1 VDLNGVSTVLAGDRF
16 AAGEWRT
23 GEWRTGD
30 AWLAGGTWLFSE
42 PQPGVSRLI
51 DLAEFGWPPLVD
63 GADGLEIA
71 ATCTLAQLAAWRG
84 PADWPAAGLARVCCD
99 ALLGSFKVWNAA
111 TIGGNLCLALPAGPM
126 ISLTAA
132 LDGACTIWEADGSLR
147 TVRVVDFVLG
157 DRRTALGP
165 GALLRSVHLPAH
177 ALRARTAMRRAS
189 LTPLGRSAALVI
201 GRRDPD
207 TEATVIT
214 ITAAVPRP
222 LQLRFDAPPS
232 AGDLGAAIVERAP
245 VWHDDVHGDP
255 RWRAHLT
262 SVLSEQVRAELADEL

>member
-1 VDLNGVSTVLAGDRF
+1 MDLNTVQAVIPADR
-16 AAGEWRT
+16 AAIDGWER
-23 GEWRTGD
+23 GD
-30 AWLAGGTWLFSE
+30 AWLGGGTWLFSE
-42 PQPGVSRLI
+42 PQPELRRLI
-51 DLAEFGWPPLVD
+51 DLQAFNWSPLTATTGGV
-63 GADGLEIA
+63 EIA
-71 ATCTLAQLAAWRG
+71 ATCTLAELVGWAQSAGAG
-84 PADWPAAGLARVCCD
+84 VWPATRLIPQCCR